1 MLTLELQEKSIERP
15 YNVKLIN
22 NNDNNNNNN
31 NNNNDNNNN
40 NNNIIITTIKI
51 RRTVIILKI
60 VITMIRKIMMM
71 KLTNYNFSDDKAKIA
86 IMLKTSKK
94 NKKNSDVLI
103 LRKYYKNKNKFTV
116 VNS

>member
-1 MLTLELQEKSIERP
+1 
-15 YNVKLIN
+15 
-22 NNDNNNNNN
+22 
-31 NNNNDNNNN
+31 
-40 NNNIIITTIKI
+40 
-51 RRTVIILKI
+51 
-60 VITMIRKIMMM
+60 MM

-103 LRKYYKNKNKFTV
+103 LRKYYKNQNKFTV

>member
-1 MLTLELQEKSIERP
+1 M
-15 YNVKLIN
+15 
-22 NNDNNNNNN
+22 
-31 NNNNDNNNN
+31 
-40 NNNIIITTIKI
+40 IIIIIIIIKI
-51 RRTVIILKI
+51 RRRTVIILKI

-71 KLTNYNFSDDKAKIA
+71 KLTNYDFSDDKAEMA

-94 NKKNSDVLI
+94 NKKNSDVLV

>member
-1 MLTLELQEKSIERP
+1 
-15 YNVKLIN
+15 
-22 NNDNNNNNN
+22 
-31 NNNNDNNNN
+31 
-40 NNNIIITTIKI
+40 
-51 RRTVIILKI
+51 
-60 VITMIRKIMMM
+60 MIRKIMMM